1 MKLGITV
8 RSEKEFYFV
17 KKQYFEYL
25 KDFELVL
32 IYPYLNTHAYAQCD
46 GFVIIGGDDVD
57 PKYYHEENFA
67 SSPVEPEID
76 ELDIR
81 VIDYAVKNNKPI
93 LGICRGLQILNVYFN
108 GSLKQNILNHQNS
121 VHKVM
126 LVEDFLE
133 FPSNE
138 IVNTFHHQS
147 IKKLGENLKA
157 LYYSPDGEIELII
170 HEKLPIIAVQFH
182 PEKEPLKALSIN
194 ILQYYKNLLNIYK

>member
-182 PEKEPLKALSIN
+182 PEKEPLNALSIN